1 MTVSI
6 DYRIDNRRKNYKYSY
21 SSGDAKNPTSG
32 ETPEQQDKN
41 RDDLIKKGGW
51 ITPMEYYNNHM
62 VGSASESQQEGFFS
76 YMMQQENVKYFW
88 VNDLCNWCTYVI
100 YGYNNSYSKI
110 FQLCVWNGRD
120 NWIPIDQHFIIPDR
134 YDLYGIAGVQGD
146 ILTNCGSKITQYRGI
161 CQSLYTT
168 LDSDSFA
175 FNPRYKQ
182 NASYLQSIEAFR
194 LKHSTKYTINTGSF
208 QTIAYSTAYTDLNE
222 IAGNTGYTA
231 YIQSYFRSPIT
242 IGIPPVWRL
251 PTGEIALC
259 SRLEWNSDTGFPYYY
274 KKRIGDSGFK
284 KYSIAFWTDES
295 RLNKALGFYGI
306 VEFDR
311 IIDSDSVK
319 GAAWINDLC
328 IKFFGGGTDKTI
340 TEDWLREYNPSV
352 SMEDYSITDASR
364 ISMLDSN
371 LSFEQHDINKEN
383 SLTCGFRI
391 MRPLMTTGETEEL
404 DYAQKW

>member
-6 DYRIDNRRKNYKYSY
+6 DYRIDNRHKNYKYSY
-21 SSGDAKNPTSG
+21 LVGNAKNQTSG

-76 YMMQQENVKYFW
+76 YMMQQENIKYFW

-100 YGYNNSYSKI
+100 YGYDNSYSKI

-120 NWIPIDQHFIIPDR
+120 NWIPVIGLNISEV
-134 YDLYGIAGVQGD
+134 YDNYGIAAIQRD
-146 ILTNCGSKITQYRGI
+146 ILDKCGSKIIQHRGI
-161 CQSLYTT
+161 CQTLNYEQFGISPEYTIQ
-168 LDSDSFA
+168 A
-175 FNPRYKQ
+175 Q
-182 NASYLQSIEAFR
+182 NLQVIEALR
-194 LKHSTKYTINTGSF
+194 LRHNVKYTINTGGF
-208 QTIAYSTAYTDLNE
+208 QTIAYSTAYADMNN
-222 IAGNTGYTA
+222 IAGLAGYKA
-231 YIQSYFRSPIT
+231 YMQSDFRSPIT

-251 PTGEIALC
+251 PTGELALC
-259 SRLEWNSDTGFPYYY
+259 ARLEWNSAAGYPYYY
-274 KKRIGDSGFK
+274 KKRPGDLGFK
-284 KYSIAFWTDES
+284 KYSTAFYTS
-295 RLNKALGFYGI
+295 
-306 VEFDR
+306 EFKGLVQVKR

-319 GAAWINDLC
+319 GANWINDLC
-328 IKFFGGGTDKTI
+328 IKFFGDGTDKTI
-340 TEDWLREYNPSV
+340 TEDWLREYNPSI
-352 SMEDYSITDASR
+352 SMEDYSVTDASR

-371 LSFEQHDINKEN
+371 LSFEQHNINKEN

>member
-6 DYRIDNRRKNYKYSY
+6 DYRINTNHKNYKYSY
-21 SSGDAKNPTSG
+21 LAGDAKNQTSG

-76 YMMQQENVKYFW
+76 YMMQQENIKYFW

-100 YGYNNSYSKI
+100 YGYDNSYSKI

-120 NWIPIDQHFIIPDR
+120 NWIPVVSLTVPDV
-134 YDLYGIAGVQGD
+134 YDTYSIAGVQGD
-146 ILTNCGSKITQYRGI
+146 ILTNCGSKISQHRGI
-161 CQSLYTT
+161 CQYLNLFSFGLTPEYTT
-168 LDSDSFA
+168 QS
-175 FNPRYKQ
+175 Q
-182 NASYLQSIEAFR
+182 NLQVIEALR
-194 LKHSTKYTINTGSF
+194 LKHNTKYTINTGSF
-208 QTIAYSTAYTDLNE
+208 QTIAYSTAYTDMNS
-222 IAGNTGYTA
+222 IAGKSGYREYA
-231 YIQSYFRSPIT
+231 QSDFRSPIT
-242 IGIPPVWRL
+242 IGIPPIWRL
-251 PTGEIALC
+251 PTGELALC
-259 SRLEWNSDTGFPYYY
+259 ARLEWNSNAGYPYYY
-274 KKRIGDSGFK
+274 KKRIGDLGFK
-284 KYSIAFWTDES
+284 KYSTAFWSSSDGHRSITAF
-295 RLNKALGFYGI
+295 K
-306 VEFDR
+306 R

-328 IKFFGGGTDKTI
+328 IKFFGDGTDKTI

-352 SMEDYSITDASR
+352 SMEDYSVTDASR
-364 ISMLDSN
+364 ISMMDSN